1 MTAVHPGRRLR
12 VELPPRPLTLDD
24 VAELAAADEYGH
36 RYELVDG
43 SLIVVPPADF
53 DHAEIITR
61 LTVWF
66 VTNGYGTH
74 QVLSSPGVRI
84 TERTSGRVP
93 DLIILRRRR
102 DGRTVWADPADV
114 AVVIEVV
121 SPGSERVDRETKP
134 GEYARAGLQ
143 EYWRIERGD
152 NDTTVHQYRLG
163 QGERG
168 EPAYVRHTA
177 VLLDDLLA
185 GAPPAL
191 A

>member
-1 MTAVHPGRRLR
+1 MTAVHPGPRLR

-24 VAELAAADEYGH
+24 ITELAAADEYGH

-43 SLIVVPPADF
+43 NLLVMPPADF
-53 DHAEIITR
+53 DHAETITR

-74 QVLSSPGVRI
+74 QVLSTPGIRI

-93 DLIILRRRR
+93 DLIILRHRR

-114 AVVIEVV
+114 ALVIEVV

-134 GEYARAGLQ
+134 AEYARAGVPQ
-143 EYWRIERGD
+143 YWRVERGD
-152 NDTTVHQYRLG
+152 DDTTVHRYRLG
-163 QGERG
+163 RDEWGNR
-168 EPAYVRHTA
+168 AYVSHDA
-177 VLLDDLLA
+177 VLLDELLA
-185 GAPPAL
+185 GAPPTL
-191 A
+191 V